1 MRAKVK
7 LALQQAD
14 MRSRLKHANRGRT
27 ARTTDVKRRI
37 AATIL
42 AYERGWAPAQ
52 IARFFQWPTE
62 DVKKWLEAGKPLL

>member
-1 MRAKVK
+1 MKARVK

-14 MRSRLKHANRGRT
+14 MRSRLKHANRRT
-27 ARTTDVKRRI
+27 ARTTDLKRRI

-62 DVKKWLEAGKPLL
+62 DVEKWMEAGKPLL